1 MNKSA
6 KDYIKTIYILKHRQK
21 RVHSV
26 DIAHEM
32 GLSRA
37 SVSVAM
43 ANLRE
48 KNIIEMKKGGEI
60 EFTVNGE
67 NIAADIYERHRI
79 LSGFLQTVAGVDA
92 ITAEGDAG
100 RMEHYI
106 SDSTFAG
113 IRRFFNMQQGI
124 RERQV

>member
-6 KDYIKTIYILKHRQK
+6 KDYIKTIYILKHRLK

-26 DIAHEM
+26 DIAREM
-32 GLSRA
+32 GFSKA
-37 SVSVAM
+37 SVSIAM
-43 ANLRE
+43 ANLRQQ
-48 KNIIEMKKGGEI
+48 NIIEMKKGGEI
-60 EFTVNGE
+60 DFTVNGE
-67 NIAADIYERHRI
+67 NIAADIYERQRI
-79 LSGFLQTVAGVDA
+79 LCGFLQAVAGVDEM
-92 ITAEGDAG
+92 TAEGDAG